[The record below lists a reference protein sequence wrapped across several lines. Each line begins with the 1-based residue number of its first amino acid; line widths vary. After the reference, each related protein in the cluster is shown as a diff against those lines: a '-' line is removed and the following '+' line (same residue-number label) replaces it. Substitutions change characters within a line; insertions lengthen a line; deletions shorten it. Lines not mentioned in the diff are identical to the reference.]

1 MEKKKKKVK
10 VKKLTLT
17 KETLRGLDGQEMKK
31 AKGGAATLMTCA
43 HSGCRSC
50 YTCDCP

>member
-1 MEKKKKKVK
+1 MEKKKKV

-17 KETLRGLDGQEMKK
+17 KETLRGLDGQQLTK
-31 AKGGAATLMTCA
+31 AAGGVATTMTCGNT
-43 HSGCRSC
+43 GCRSC